1 MLRGGG
7 GGEAHVV
14 RIALAAVACV
24 LAAAAV
30 YTIAHTTT
38 FQPALHD
45 TQKAVVGVG
54 EQRPDVLFW
63 KLHKVGNASHAGP
76 FGLDV

>member
-1 MLRGGG
+1 MLRGGD

-14 RIALAAVACV
+14 RIALAVACV
-24 LAAAAV
+24 VAAAAV
-30 YTIAHTTT
+30 YTSAHPTT

-45 TQKAVVGVG
+45 TQEAVAGVG